1 MKSVTKG
8 KERRNKTMRLRL
20 ERIALKS
27 TYTIGH
33 LYYIAESG
41 SKVYICDV
49 IEDKVRDLNKN
60 GKFDPPTEVK
70 IKGQTAIPYGTYEV
84 AMNTRSPKFSN
95 FAKYPY
101 AKKYNGYMPR
111 LLRVPQFE
119 GILIHPGSS
128 ANSSAGCLIVGY
140 NKVVGRVVDSQKAF
154 NYLMDKYLVP
164 NRAEKIT
171 IEIV

>member
-1 MKSVTKG
+1 MK
-8 KERRNKTMRLRL
+8 LRL
-20 ERIALKS
+20 ERTALKS

-33 LYYIAESG
+33 LYYVAESG

-49 IEDKVRDLNKN
+49 VEDKVRDVNKN

-70 IKGQTAIPYGTYEV
+70 IKGQTAIPYGTYNV
-84 AMNTRSPKFSN
+84 TLHVRSPKFSN
-95 FAKYPY
+95 FTKYPY

-111 LLRVPQFE
+111 LLNVPSFE
-119 GILIHPGSS
+119 GILIHCGSS

-154 NYLMDKYLVP
+154 FYLMDKYLVP
-164 NRAEKIT
+164 AKERGEKIE

>member
-1 MKSVTKG
+1 MKLK
-8 KERRNKTMRLRL
+8 L
-20 ERIALKS
+20 ERTALKS

-41 SKVYICDV
+41 AKVYICDV
-49 IEDKVRDLNKN
+49 VEDKVRDLNKN
-60 GKFDPPTEVK
+60 GKFDNGEVK
-70 IKGQTAIPYGTYEV
+70 IKSQTAIPYGTYNV
-84 AMNTRSPKFSN
+84 TLNIRSPKFSN

-101 AKKYNGYMPR
+101 AKKYNGYLPR
-111 LLRVPQFE
+111 LLNVPSFE
-119 GILIHPGSS
+119 GILIHCGSS

-154 NYLMDKYLVP
+154 YYLMDKYLVP
-164 NRAEKIT
+164 AKERGETIT

>member
-1 MKSVTKG
+1 
-8 KERRNKTMRLRL
+8 MRLKL
-20 ERIALKS
+20 ERTALKS

-41 SKVYICDV
+41 AKVYICDV
-49 IEDKVRDLNKN
+49 VEDKVRDVNKN
-60 GKFDPPTEVK
+60 GKFDPPAEVK
-70 IKGQTAIPYGTYEV
+70 IKSQTAIPYGTYEV

-111 LLRVPQFE
+111 LLKVPHFE
-119 GILIHPGSS
+119 GILIHPGIS

-154 NYLMDKYLVP
+154 YRLMDTYLVP
-164 NRAEKIT
+164 AKERGETIT

>member
-1 MKSVTKG
+1 MKLK
-8 KERRNKTMRLRL
+8 L
-20 ERIALKS
+20 ERTALKS

-41 SKVYICDV
+41 AKVYICDV
-49 IEDKVRDLNKN
+49 VEDKVRDLNKN
-60 GKFDPPTEVK
+60 GKFDNGEVK

-84 AMNTRSPKFSN
+84 AMNTESPKFSN

-111 LLRVPQFE
+111 LLKVPHFE

-140 NKVVGRVVDSQKAF
+140 NKVVGGVVDSQKAF
-154 NYLMDKYLVP
+154 FRLMDTYLVP
-164 NRAEKIT
+164 AKERGETIT